1 MPVTNLPATKSFDVT
16 TLTAYSNNPDGDDGS
31 VHSSDPNAVNNG
43 VGITPDISNPAGA
56 STSGTTASG
65 SFSTNVATG
74 TAYVVTTTSATPPSV
89 LQIQNG
95 LDSAGAA
102 AVFAANSAVSQVGQQ
117 AFSITGLTESVV
129 YYNHYQHKAGN
140 GNDSVVI
147 TSAAFTPT
155 TIAGM
160 IFFDD
165 FSSGDLTKQLNSANF
180 WDQAPAW
187 ASIQPHPTIGGQNS
201 LEFRFVLPDRNWSEQ
216 RFDLGQNFNELWV
229 QYDMLV
235 PSNYVQAG
243 TGLNNK
249 VGMYVWTD
257 SYNNP
262 IAGVSGGTEI
272 YSDGTGL
279 GQLDWNSFYPSN
291 LGHVVDTER
300 GFTPRGIRSQDL
312 NVTRRITIHVKAG
325 IDNTS
330 PWSGAKVEFYIDGAI
345 EYAISQSN
353 VEDPN
358 ALGAGAGQGYMY
370 NSDGLF
376 INQGYLMGAANG
388 TFAVDT
394 YFYLSNIEFAQDAA
408 SLTDSVVQP

>member
-16 TLTAYSNNPDGDDGS
+16 TLTAYSNNPDGADGS
-31 VHSSDPNAVNNG
+31 VHSSDPLAANNG
-43 VGITPDISNPAGA
+43 VGITPDIANPAGA

-74 TAYVVTTTSATPPSV
+74 TAYIVSTTSAIPPSI
-89 LQIQNG
+89 LQIQ
-95 LDSAGAA
+95 AGQDNSGVAA
-102 AVFAANSAVSQVGQQ
+102 TFSANSAVSQTGQQ
-117 AFSITGLTESVV
+117 AFSITGLTEGIV

-155 TIAGM
+155 TVAGM

-165 FSSGDLTKQLNSANF
+165 FSSGDFSKQLNGNAF
-180 WDQAPAW
+180 WTSNAYT
-187 ASIQPHPTIGGQNS
+187 SIQPHPTIGGQNS
-201 LEFRFVLPDRNWSEQ
+201 LEFRFVPAPTDRNWSEQ

-235 PSNYVQAG
+235 PANYVHNG

-257 SYNNP
+257 SYTNP
-262 IAGVSGGTEI
+262 TAGVAGGTEI
-272 YSDGTGL
+272 YSDGSGL
-279 GQLDWNSFYPSN
+279 GQFDWNSFYPLN
-291 LGHVVDTER
+291 LGHIIDSER

-345 EYAISQSN
+345 EYAISQAN
-353 VEDPN
+353 VEN
-358 ALGAGAGQGYMY
+358 TIGAGTGQGYMY

-376 INQGYLMGAANG
+376 INQGYLMGAANAP
-388 TFAVDT
+388 FSVDT